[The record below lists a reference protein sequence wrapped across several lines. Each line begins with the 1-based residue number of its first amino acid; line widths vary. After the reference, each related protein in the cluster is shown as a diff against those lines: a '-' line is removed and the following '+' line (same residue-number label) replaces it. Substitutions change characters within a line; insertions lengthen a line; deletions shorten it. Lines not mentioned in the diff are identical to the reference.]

1 MTEIDC
7 TDKWI
12 LPGLI
17 DDQVHFREPGL
28 TLKGSIATESRA
40 AVAGGVTSFME
51 MPNTKPPVFTQ
62 QLLEDKYEIAS
73 RRSAANYSFYM
84 GAANDNLDEV
94 LKTDP
99 KSVCGVKIFMG
110 SSTGNLLVD
119 NPLTLERLFGEV
131 QMLIATHCEDEA
143 TIAENLKEAID
154 KYGKSIPA
162 SAHASI
168 RSRQACL
175 KSSSFAISLAKK
187 YGTRLH
193 ILHISTKE
201 ESMMFDEGIPLDQ
214 KRITSEACVHH
225 MTFADKDYLTLGNK
239 IKCNP
244 AIKTEYD
251 RSAIIDA
258 VRSGRI
264 DVIATDHAPHT
275 LEEKSIDYLHAA
287 SGLPLVQH
295 SLPLLL
301 NMHYRNELPIE
312 IAVERA
318 CHAPAI
324 CFQVRDR
331 GYLDEGKYAD
341 IVIVDPDKEW
351 KVTRQS
357 LFYQCGWSPF
367 EGADMY
373 GSVEKTFV
381 NGEIVYDQGQIIPGH
396 TGKRLEFGR

>member
-1 MTEIDC
+1 
-7 TDKWI
+7 
-12 LPGLI
+12 
-17 DDQVHFREPGL
+17 
-28 TLKGSIATESRA
+28 
-40 AVAGGVTSFME
+40 
-51 MPNTKPPVFTQ
+51 
-62 QLLEDKYEIAS
+62 
-73 RRSAANYSFYM
+73 
-84 GAANDNLDEV
+84 
-94 LKTDP
+94 
-99 KSVCGVKIFMG
+99 MG

-119 NPLTLERLFGEV
+119 NETTLEHLFAEV
-131 QMLIATHCEDEA
+131 PILIATHCEDEEI
-143 TIAENLKEAID
+143 IANNLEEAIH
-154 KYGKSIPA
+154 KYGKAIPA

-175 KSSSFAISLAKK
+175 KSSSLAVSLARK

-201 ESMMFDEGIPLDQ
+201 EISLFDAEMPLAQ

-225 MTFADKDYLTLGNK
+225 MNFSDKDYVALGNK

-251 RSAIIDA
+251 RTAIVEA

-275 LEEKSIDYLHAA
+275 AEEKSGEYLRAP

-301 NMHYRNELPIE
+301 NMHFRGELPIE

-324 CFQVRDR
+324 CFAVRDR
-331 GYLDEGKYAD
+331 GFVDEGMYAD
-341 IVIVDPDKEW
+341 IVIVDPEKRW
-351 KVTRQS
+351 TVTQNA
-357 LFYQCGWSPF
+357 LLYKCGWSPL
-367 EGADMY
+367 EGMEMH

-381 NGEIVYDQGQIIPGH
+381 SGEIVYDDGRIIPGV
-396 TGKRLEFGR
+396 TGKRLEFLR